1 MMGRMNIE
9 PGQIKLV
16 TFDLYDTLIELDPKR
31 WERLS
36 GVLIARGITHDPAVL
51 KAMDLVAEDYWT
63 EINTIQPIRDR
74 DADIQDEIRLEYI
87 RRWLS
92 AAGVVVGNDTLVDI
106 RRAYR
111 AEYET
116 RARQSIPGMVDGYRV
131 FPDVNRTLR
140 RLRNAGVLCALISNA
155 DDDVT
160 EFCTRLQF
168 AHDLDLIVTSALVGY
183 EKPDVRTFQAAL
195 DPLDIDG
202 PDALHVGDQPRSDI
216 AGALAAGMRAALID
230 RYQRHDQAAHNV
242 PIYHNLD
249 DLVDQVLAINQATEV
264 PA

>member
-1 MMGRMNIE
+1 MITRMDIESGRIR
-9 PGQIKLV
+9 LV

-36 GVLIARGITHDPAVL
+36 GVLSARGVTHDPAVL
-51 KAMDLVAEDYWT
+51 KATDLIAEDYWT
-63 EINTIQPIRDR
+63 EINTIQPIRNR
-74 DADIQDEIRLEYI
+74 DADIQDQIRLEYL
-87 RRWLS
+87 RKWLN
-92 AAGVVVGNDTLVDI
+92 AAGVVVDNNVLAEI
-106 RRAYR
+106 RYAYR

-140 RLRNAGVLCALISNA
+140 RLRAAGVLCALISNA

-160 EFCTRLQF
+160 DFCTRLQF

-202 PDALHVGDQPRSDI
+202 PDALHIGDQPRSDV

-230 RYQRHDQAAHNV
+230 RYQRHDQTAHSV
-242 PIYHNLD
+242 PILHNLD
-249 DLVDQVLAINQATEV
+249 DLADQVLAINQAAGV
-264 PA
+264 SA

>member
-1 MMGRMNIE
+1 MIARMDIE
-9 PGQIKLV
+9 PGRIRLV

-36 GVLIARGITHDPAVL
+36 GVLSARGITHDPAVL

-63 EINTIQPIRDR
+63 EINTIRPIRDR
-74 DADIQDEIRLEYI
+74 EADVQDEIRLEYL
-87 RRWLS
+87 RRWLN
-92 AAGVVVGNDTLVDI
+92 AAGIVVDNDALVSI

-131 FPDVNRTLR
+131 FPDVNRSLR
-140 RLRNAGVLCALISNA
+140 RLRASGVLCALISNA

-168 AHDLDLIVTSALVGY
+168 AHELDLIVTSALVGY

-216 AGALAAGMRAALID
+216 AGALATGMRAALID
-230 RYQRHDQAAHNV
+230 RYQRHQQSGHTV
-242 PIYHNLD
+242 PIFHNLD
-249 DLVDQVLAINQATEV
+249 DLVERVLAVNQAAGV
-264 PA
+264 LA